1 MPARS
6 RGPRAKRGPFA
17 RRDVSAPA
25 RLKSAS
31 SRAAGPALLALLLLS
46 GCSSHNTHITFLN
59 PQGPIA
65 LAERNHFALVVLML
79 TIVVVPVLVLTPFFA
94 RRYRYGN
101 DATPYRPR
109 WNFSWPIEFAVWGV
123 PIGIVTTLGVW
134 LAQNTVGLDPYRPL
148 PYAGPPLR
156 IQVIGYDWK
165 WLFIYP
171 DQGVASMGVLALP
184 TNRDLAF
191 ELTSDTVLQ
200 SFFIPALGS
209 QIYAMPG
216 MVTWLHLQAYNPGR
230 YRGLNTQYNGDAFE
244 KQKFT
249 ALVMSPGDFDA
260 WVHLV
265 QASGVPMNQANY
277 HILQQR
283 NDLDSTR
290 EALGPG
296 GAPIGAI
303 YLKAVSPR
311 LFQDVVA
318 SFHMSGH
325 SSAMMNTSPEA
336 PPPPGAN
343 LPAPPPPAAAKP
355 APAPS
360 PGAGSSAPPPAA
372 ASSAPPSAAV
382 PAAPSTP
389 TLGPAPPPPPAPGS
403 APPSPPTLGPTP
415 PSPPKE

>member
-25 RLKSAS
+25 RIKSAS

-244 KQKFT
+244 KQKIYRT
-249 ALVMSPGDFDA
+249 GYEPGGF
-260 WVHLV
+260 
-265 QASGVPMNQANY
+265 
-277 HILQQR
+277 R
-283 NDLDSTR
+283 R
-290 EALGPG
+290 LGP
-296 GAPIGAI
+296 
-303 YLKAVSPR
+303 
-311 LFQDVVA
+311 
-318 SFHMSGH
+318 
-325 SSAMMNTSPEA
+325 
-336 PPPPGAN
+336 
-343 LPAPPPPAAAKP
+343 
-355 APAPS
+355 PS
-360 PGAGSSAPPPAA
+360 PGVGRPDEPGELPHSPAEERFGFDA
-372 ASSAPPSAAV
+372 RSLGPRRGADRRDLPQGRVAEAV
-382 PAAPSTP
+382 PGRRGVFPYERA
-389 TLGPAPPPPPAPGS
+389 
-403 APPSPPTLGPTP
+403 
-415 PSPPKE
+415 